1 MRNHVIAAL
10 AAITLVNVASAA
22 EAAVQVR
29 DHRTGPVVRDHRT
42 GPIVRDHRTGPTIRD
57 HRQTGPV
64 IRDHRHPSPPP
75 AVNRPSQA
83 SGGVT
88 VTSSPRPRPRNEKV
102 CLLGVACTSNK
113 TVVGIAEKTMPPV
126 PRFPR

>member
-1 MRNHVIAAL
+1 MRNLVIAAL

-42 GPIVRDHRTGPTIRD
+42 GPVIRD
-57 HRQTGPV
+57 HRQSGPE
-64 IRDHRHPSPPP
+64 IRDHRRP
-75 AVNRPSQA
+75 AVARPSQA

-88 VTSSPRPRPRNEKV
+88 VTTSPRPRPQSEKKM
-102 CLLGVACTSNK
+102 CLLGVACTTNK
-113 TVVGIAEKTMPPV
+113 TVVGVAEKTMPPV
-126 PRFPR
+126 TRVPR